1 MDTPDATARGIAR
14 AVSVSLRSAG
24 ISQRDASAQT
34 GIPLTTLTRRLTGKS
49 PFLTTEL
56 AALASLLGTTVS
68 ALVSAGESEA
78 A

>member
-1 MDTPDATARGIAR
+1 MVTPDDTARGIAR
-14 AVSVSLRSAG
+14 AVSEALREAG

-56 AALASLLGTTVS
+56 AELASILGTTVTT
-68 ALVSAGESEA
+68 LITAGESA
-78 A
+78 AA

>member
-14 AVSVSLRSAG
+14 AVSGSLRAAG
-24 ISQRDASAQT
+24 ISQRDASTRT

-49 PFLTTEL
+49 PFLITEL
-56 AALASLLGTTVS
+56 AALASLTGTTVS
-68 ALVSAGESEA
+68 ALIAAGEKDA

>member
-1 MDTPDATARGIAR
+1 MDTPDATARGIAA
-14 AVSVSLRSAG
+14 AVSEALRAAG
-24 ISQRDASAQT
+24 VSQRTASAET

-56 AALASLLGTTVS
+56 AAIASLVGTTAS
-68 ALVSAGESEA
+68 SLIAAGESRA

>member
-14 AVSVSLRSAG
+14 AVTDALQGAG
-24 ISQRDASAQT
+24 ISQRTASVET

-49 PFLTTEL
+49 PFLITEL
-56 AALASLLGTTVS
+56 AALASLADTTVS
-68 ALVSAGESEA
+68 ALIAAGEKDA